1 MVSQI
6 GVSLKNPHGKKC
18 LKLRSKMKTIFQDI
32 EYLNK
37 NVEDKKSKE
46 ILKELEQNFHL
57 LKTTS
62 GLSQLM
68 NKKKLAKITRNV
80 EYENE
85 LKSLQVELIKLQN
98 WVYDNNKRVMIIFEG
113 RDAAGKGGAIKRF
126 TQYLNPR
133 KFRVVAL
140 QKPTEVETGQFYFQ
154 RYFQHLPNPGE
165 ITFFDRSWYNRA
177 IVEPVFDFCTPEQYE
192 KFMKQVPE
200 IEHSII
206 DDGIILIKFWFSITK
221 DNQKKRFKE
230 RMSNP
235 LKHWKLSP
243 VDQKAQEMWDKVTY
257 YKEEMFSRTHTG
269 YAPWIIVDSNDKK
282 RARLESIRYAL
293 AQIPYEGKKDAKIN
307 LHHDPEIVERYHRR
321 THDEH

>member
-1 MVSQI
+1 
-6 GVSLKNPHGKKC
+6 
-18 LKLRSKMKTIFQDI
+18 MKTIFQD
-32 EYLNK
+32 LDDLDRH
-37 NVEDKKSKE
+37 VQDKEGKK

-57 LKTTS
+57 LKTKE
-62 GLSQLM
+62 GLKQLM
-68 NKKKLAKITRNV
+68 QKKRIAKIVREI
-80 EYENE
+80 EYEQE
-85 LKSLQVELIKLQN
+85 LRELQVELIKLQN
-98 WVYDNNKRVMIIFEG
+98 WVYENKKRVMIIFEG

-165 ITFFDRSWYNRA
+165 IAFFDRSWYNRA

-192 KFMKQVPE
+192 KFMREVPE
-200 IEHSII
+200 IEHAII
-206 DDGIILIKFWFSITK
+206 DDGIIMIKFWFSISK
-221 DNQKKRFKE
+221 KNQQKRFKE

-243 VDQKAQEMWDKVTY
+243 VDEKAQAMWDKITY

-269 YAPWIIVDSNDKK
+269 FAPWIIVDSNKKK

-293 AQIPYEGKKDAKIN
+293 SKIPYDGKTDARID
-307 LHHDPEIVERYHRR
+307 LHHNPEIVERYHKR
-321 THDEH
+321 THAEKSKFVKMG

>member
-1 MVSQI
+1 M
-6 GVSLKNPHGKKC
+6 KK
-18 LKLRSKMKTIFQDI
+18 
-32 EYLNK
+32 
-37 NVEDKKSKE
+37 
-46 ILKELEQNFHL
+46 
-57 LKTTS
+57 
-62 GLSQLM
+62 
-68 NKKKLAKITRNV
+68 
-80 EYENE
+80 
-85 LKSLQVELIKLQN
+85 
-98 WVYDNNKRVMIIFEG
+98 
-113 RDAAGKGGAIKRF
+113 KGGAIKRF

-243 VDQKAQEMWDKVTY
+243 VDQKAQEMWDKVTF
-257 YKEEMFSRTHTG
+257 YKEEMFSRSHTG

-293 AQIPYEGKKDAKIN
+293 AQIPYEGKEDAKIN

-321 THDEH
+321 THDEK

>member
-1 MVSQI
+1 
-6 GVSLKNPHGKKC
+6 
-18 LKLRSKMKTIFQDI
+18 MKTIFEDLD
-32 EYLNK
+32 YLK
-37 NVEDKKSKE
+37 KHIRDKDAKE
-46 ILKELEQNFHL
+46 FVKELEFNFKL
-57 LKTTS
+57 LRTKS
-62 GLSQLM
+62 GLSKLLK
-68 NKKKLAKITRNV
+68 KKKLSKIIKNV
-80 EYENE
+80 MYEQE
-85 LKSLQVELIKLQN
+85 LQDLQVELIKLQN
-98 WVYDNNKRVMIIFEG
+98 WVYENNKRLMIIFEG

-140 QKPTEVETGQFYFQ
+140 QKPTEVESGQFYFQ

-192 KFMKQVPE
+192 RFMRQVPE
-200 IEHSII
+200 IEHSLI

-221 DNQKKRFKE
+221 ENQQKRFKE
-230 RMSNP
+230 RMTNP

-282 RARLESIRYAL
+282 NARLESIRYVL
-293 AQIPYEGKKDAKIN
+293 SQIPYEGREDAKIN
-307 LHHDPEIVERYHRR
+307 LHHDPDVVERYHRR
-321 THDEH
+321 SHSEESVKEKKD